1 MAYKS
6 VDSSNQFEVLQKLR
20 NIRQDHKTFFYMSA
34 WTIEKKSHFID
45 MSADEIYPDK
55 TKNQWS
61 FSSWPELPLF
71 IPFDPNLGVSGA
83 FHLKIRSC
91 SANHNDACQYG
102 CAILA
107 VPLFFFA

>member
-55 TKNQWS
+55 TKIKKSMVLQ
-61 FSSWPELPLF
+61 F
-71 IPFDPNLGVSGA
+71 
-83 FHLKIRSC
+83 
-91 SANHNDACQYG
+91 
-102 CAILA
+102 LA
-107 VPLFFFA
+107 RVASIHTI